1 MDNNQHT
8 PMQNDNNEKERFL
21 LKSFGITNLSIGNI
35 KTVLLITI
43 MIIIAGVGAYV
54 SMPKEAFPEL
64 NIPEIYVGVAYPGVG
79 PKDIE
84 EKITKK
90 IEKEINAIRGVD
102 KIKSTSMYGYASI
115 VTTFD
120 FKITPEQALRKVKDA
135 VDKARGD
142 VNFPKDLPVE
152 PNVFEMNF
160 SEFPIMNINL
170 SSDKYSQE
178 EIHEFAKYLEDEIE
192 TVVKDEVSKVEIR
205 GVQKKEVKVEVDK
218 SEAESREI
226 SFDDIQGAIT
236 RFNKNIS
243 AGEIKDNGIARS
255 MYVQGEITDLEQ
267 LREIPVKFENGK
279 VTKLRHV
286 ATVSFGAEDTTS
298 YAREFGKPVVMLDVI
313 KRSGTNLLIAA
324 EKIKK
329 VIEKAYEENRIPKEV
344 SYTITNDMSFKT
356 QDQVAN
362 LENSII
368 FGVILVVLVLQLFL
382 GLRSAL
388 FVGVAIPMSMFMSFM
403 ILDYMGITLNIM
415 VLFSLVLALGMLVDN
430 GIVVIENIYRQL
442 NDGMKMFDAV
452 KYGVGEIAWPIISST
467 ATTVAAFIPL
477 MMWPGIMGEFMQ
489 YLPLTLMIVLSSSLF
504 VALVI
509 NPVLAILFMKKEEV
523 RQPAK
528 KIWMKF
534 IIATIIGLA
543 LILSGVMTIGNLAVA
558 WGLFVVFNHYVMN
571 PGTDFFQKKLLPWT
585 ENFYRKFLLSAL
597 FKHPGKIFLG
607 SFGLLI
613 LTFVIM
619 GIKQPKVLFFPDN
632 QPAYVNVF
640 IEMPIGTDISK
651 TNKTAGEAE
660 DLIINFLSEKYGKAI
675 YTTAKDTIPLIN
687 SVITQVGEGTS
698 DPMAG
703 PQMGNTPHK
712 ARITVAFAEAPYRG
726 KYKSSDIMKEI
737 DSLLNGKFDADVQV
751 VVDKDPAGPPQEPPI
766 NIELYGDDY
775 DSLIVEAEKML
786 VKLNSFGVEGIEKLR
801 LDVETGK
808 PELPIYTN
816 LGMAGETDVSP
827 AQIGMALRTSLFGAD
842 VSTFKIGDEEYDINV
857 KYKDSLRRDVDAL
870 LTQKITYMNK
880 RGEILQVPIN
890 TLIEKPVRTSTYSAV
905 KHKRLDKVVTIYS
918 KNKEGYNANEIVEE
932 LKLKLGDYQPG
943 NGVSFKF
950 TGQMEEQAK
959 EMSFLGKAL
968 MIAVFLVFLIIVS
981 QFNSISSPAV
991 IMTSVVLSLIG
1002 VFLGL
1007 VIFNMEFVVI
1017 MTMIGIISL
1026 AGVVVN
1032 NAIVLID
1039 FVILLLQRKREEMK
1053 LKEDEFLPI
1062 EIVVRLIAEA
1072 GAMRLRPVLLTAI
1085 TTLLGLIPLAV
1096 GININFITL
1105 LSDYDP
1111 QFFIGGD
1118 NVMFFG
1124 PLSWTVIFGLSFAT
1138 FLTLVVVPVTYLLI
1152 FRLKRWIYAKT
1163 NWSILKSY

>member
-1 MDNNQHT
+1 MENNDNNQNKA
-8 PMQNDNNEKERFL
+8 NDKERFL
-21 LKSFGITNLSIGNI
+21 LKSFSITNLAITNI
-35 KTVLLITI
+35 KTVLLITF
-43 MIIIAGVGAYV
+43 MIALAGMGAYMN
-54 SMPKEAFPEL
+54 MPKEAFPEL

-84 EKITKK
+84 DKITKK
-90 IEKEINAIRGVD
+90 IEKEINTLKGVD
-102 KIKSTSMYGYASI
+102 KIKSTSVYGYATI
-115 VTTFD
+115 VATFD
-120 FKITPEQALRKVKDA
+120 FKNTPQEALRKVKDA
-135 VDKARGD
+135 VDKARAD
-142 VNFPKDLPVE
+142 VNFPKDLPAE
-152 PNVFEMNF
+152 PNIFEMSF

-170 SSDKYSQE
+170 RSDVYSQE
-178 EIHEFAKYLEDEIE
+178 EIYEFAKYLEDEIE
-192 TVVKDEVSKVEIR
+192 TEVKDEVSKVEIR

-218 SEAESREI
+218 SAAESREI
-226 SFDDIQGAIT
+226 SFNDIQNAIANS
-236 RFNKNIS
+236 NKNIS

-255 MYVQGEITDLEQ
+255 MRVEGEIHDLLE
-267 LREIPVKFENGK
+267 LEDITVKVEDGK
-279 VTKLRHV
+279 TTMLKDI
-286 ATVSFGAEDTTS
+286 ANISFGAEDTSS
-298 YAREFGKPVVMLDVI
+298 YAREFLQPVVMVDVI

-324 EKIKK
+324 EKIKN
-329 VIEKAYEENRIPKEV
+329 VIDKAYAENRIPKEV
-344 SYTITNDMSFKT
+344 KYTITNDMSFKT

-368 FGVILVVLVLQLFL
+368 FGVILVVLILQLFL

-388 FVGVAIPMSMFMSFM
+388 FVGIAIPMSMFMSFY
-403 ILDYMGITLNIM
+403 ILDNMGVTLNIM

-430 GIVVIENIYRQL
+430 GIVVVENIYRQL
-442 NDGMKMFDAV
+442 DDGMSMFDAV

-489 YLPLTLMIVLSSSLF
+489 YLPLTLMVVLASSLF

-509 NPVLAILFMKKEEV
+509 NPVLAIIFMKKDE
-523 RQPAK
+523 AK
-528 KIWMKF
+528 QTAKRTWLKF
-534 IIATIIGLA
+534 LFATIIGL
-543 LILSGVMTIGNLAVA
+543 LLVLSGSMTMGNLALA
-558 WGLFVVFNHYVMN
+558 WAIFVIFNHYVMN
-571 PGTDFFQKKLLPWT
+571 PGTDFFQKKLLPT
-585 ENFYRKFLLSAL
+585 VENIYRKFLVNVLA
-597 FKHPGKIFLG
+597 KHPGKVLGG
-607 SFGLLI
+607 SFALLI
-613 LTFVIM
+613 LSFIIV
-619 GIKQPKVLFFPDN
+619 GVAQPKVLFFPDN

-640 IEMPIGTDISK
+640 IELPIGTDISK
-651 TNKTAGEAE
+651 TNKIAKDAE
-660 DLIINFLSEKYGKAI
+660 EKI
-675 YTTAKDTIPLIN
+675 YKHLMKKYKDAVFTNKHDTIPLIN
-687 SVITQVGEGTS
+687 SIITQVGEGTS

-726 KYKSSDIMKEI
+726 KYLTSTIMKEI
-737 DSLLNGKFDADVQV
+737 DSLLEGQYEADVQII
-751 VVDKDPAGPPQEPPI
+751 VDKDAAGPPQEPPI
-766 NIELYGDDY
+766 NIELYGEDY
-775 DSLIVEAEKML
+775 DTLIAEAEKML
-786 VKLNSFGVEGIEKLR
+786 IHLNSFNVEGIEKLR

-816 LGMAGETDVSP
+816 RGMTGLMDVSP

-857 KYKDSLRRDVDAL
+857 RYKDSTRKDIDAL
-870 LTQKITYMNK
+870 LSQKITFRNMK
-880 RGEILQVPIN
+880 GQIVQVPIN

-918 KNKEGYNANEIVEE
+918 KNEEGTNANEIVET
-932 LKLKLGDYQPG
+932 LKEKMKDYRPG
-943 NGVSFKF
+943 NGVTYKF

-959 EMSFLGKAL
+959 EMGFLSKAL
-968 MIAVFLVFLIIVS
+968 LVAVFLVFLIIVS

-1002 VFLGL
+1002 VLLGL
-1007 VIFNMEFVVI
+1007 VIFRMDFVII

-1032 NAIVLID
+1032 NAIVLVD
-1039 FVILLLQRKREEMK
+1039 FIILQLNRKREELK
-1053 LKEDEFLPI
+1053 LKDNEFLPMN
-1062 EIVVRLIAEA
+1062 VVVQGIADA
-1072 GAMRLRPVLLTAI
+1072 GAMRLRPVVLTAI
-1085 TTLLGLIPLAV
+1085 TTLLGLIPLAL

-1124 PLSWTVIFGLSFAT
+1124 PLSWTVIFGLTFAT

-1152 FRLKRWIYAKT
+1152 FRLKRFIYNKT
-1163 NWSILKSY
+1163 GWGLLKSF

>member
-1 MDNNQHT
+1 METIDTNENKT
-8 PMQNDNNEKERFL
+8 PDKERFL
-21 LKSFGITNLSIGNI
+21 LKSFSITNLAITNI
-35 KTVLLITI
+35 KTVLLITF
-43 MIIIAGVGAYV
+43 MIAIAGMGAYV

-64 NIPEIYVGVAYPGVG
+64 NIPEIYVGIAYPGVG

-90 IEKEINAIRGVD
+90 IEKEINTIKGVD
-102 KIKSTSMYGYASI
+102 KIKSTSMFGYSMV

-142 VNFPKDLPVE
+142 MNFPKDLPAE
-152 PNVFEMNF
+152 PNIFEMSF

-170 SSDKYSQE
+170 RSDVYSQE

-192 TVVKDEVSKVEIR
+192 TEVKDEVSKVEIR
-205 GVQKKEVKVEVDK
+205 GVQKKEVKIEVDK
-218 SEAESREI
+218 SAAESREI
-226 SFDDIQGAIT
+226 SFNDIQMAIANN
-236 RFNKNIS
+236 NKNIS

-255 MYVQGEITDLEQ
+255 MLVEGEIKDLLDLED
-267 LREIPVKFENGK
+267 ITVKVENGK
-279 VTKLRHV
+279 TTKLKDI
-286 ATVSFGAEDTTS
+286 AKVSFGAEDTSS
-298 YAREFGKPVVMLDVI
+298 YAREFMQPVVMVDVI
-313 KRSGTNLLIAA
+313 KRSGTNLLDAA
-324 EKIKK
+324 AKTKA
-329 VIEKAYEENRIPKEV
+329 VIEKAYKENRIPKEV
-344 SYTITNDMSFKT
+344 KYTITNDMSFKT

-368 FGVILVVLVLQLFL
+368 FGVILVVLILQLFL

-388 FVGVAIPMSMFMSFM
+388 FVGIAIPMSMFMSFY
-403 ILDYMGITLNIM
+403 ILDAMGITLNIM

-430 GIVVIENIYRQL
+430 GIVVVENIYRQL
-442 NDGMKMFDAV
+442 NDGMSMFDAV

-489 YLPLTLMIVLSSSLF
+489 YLPLTLMVVLTCSLF

-509 NPVLAILFMKKEEV
+509 NPVLAIIFMKKDET
-523 RQPAK
+523 RQTAK
-528 KIWMKF
+528 RAWMKF
-534 IIATIIGLA
+534 LIASVLGLA
-543 LILSGVMTIGNLAVA
+543 LVLSGSMTIGNLALFWA
-558 WGLFVVFNHYVMN
+558 IFVVFNHYVMN
-571 PGTDFFQKKLLPWT
+571 PGTDFFQKKLLPAT
-585 ENFYRKFLLSAL
+585 ENGYRKLLISGL
-597 FKHPGKIFLG
+597 SKHPGKILGG
-607 SFGLLI
+607 SFLLLI
-613 LTFVIM
+613 LSFIIV
-619 GIKQPKVLFFPDN
+619 GVASPKILFFPDN

-640 IEMPIGTDISK
+640 IELPIGTDISATNRIAK
-651 TNKTAGEAE
+651 DAEKKIYDHLMKKYKDAVFTNKH
-660 DLIINFLSEKYGKAI
+660 
-675 YTTAKDTIPLIN
+675 DTVPLIN
-687 SVITQVGEGTS
+687 SIITQVGEGTS

-726 KYKSSDIMKEI
+726 KYLTSTIMKEI
-737 DSLLNGKFDADVQV
+737 DSLLEGQYEADVQII
-751 VVDKDPAGPPQEPPI
+751 VDKDAAGPPQEPPI

-775 DSLIVEAEKML
+775 DTLIAEAEKML
-786 VKLNSFGVEGIEKLR
+786 IHLNSFNVEGIEKLR

-816 LGMAGETDVSP
+816 RGMTGLMDISP

-857 KYKDSLRRDVDAL
+857 RYKDSTRKDIDAL
-870 LTQKITYMNK
+870 LSQKITFRNMK
-880 RGEILQVPIN
+880 GQIVQVPIN
-890 TLIEKPVRTSTYSAV
+890 TLIDKPVRTSTYSAV

-918 KNKEGYNANEIVEE
+918 KNEEGTNANEIVEI
-932 LKLKLGDYQPG
+932 LKGKMKDYRPG
-943 NGVSFKF
+943 NGVTFKF

-959 EMSFLGKAL
+959 EMGFLSKAL
-968 MIAVFLVFLIIVS
+968 LIAVFLVFLIIVT

-1002 VFLGL
+1002 VLLGL
-1007 VIFNMEFVVI
+1007 VIFRMDFVII

-1032 NAIVLID
+1032 NAIVLVD
-1039 FVILLLQRKREEMK
+1039 FVILQLNRKREEMK
-1053 LKEDEFLPI
+1053 LKEDEFLPMN
-1062 EIVVRLIAEA
+1062 VVIQSIGDA

-1085 TTLLGLIPLAV
+1085 TTLLGLIPLAL

-1124 PLSWTVIFGLSFAT
+1124 PLSWTVIFGLTFAT

-1152 FRLKRWIYAKT
+1152 FRLKRFIYNKT
-1163 NWSILKSY
+1163 KWRLLKSF

>member
-1 MDNNQHT
+1 MENNGTSNKQEGG
-8 PMQNDNNEKERFL
+8 EKERFL
-21 LKSFGITNLSIGNI
+21 LKSFSLTNLAITNI
-35 KTVLLITI
+35 KTVLLITF
-43 MIIIAGVGAYV
+43 MIAVAGMGAYI

-84 EKITKK
+84 EKITRK
-90 IEKEINAIRGVD
+90 IEKEINTIKGVD
-102 KIKSTSMYGYASI
+102 KIKSTSIYGYATI

-135 VDKARGD
+135 VDRARGD
-142 VNFPKDLPVE
+142 VSFPKDLPVE
-152 PNVFEMNF
+152 PNIFEMSF

-170 SSDKYSQE
+170 SSDAYSQE

-218 SEAESREI
+218 SEAEARQI

-236 RFNKNIS
+236 RFNKNVS

-255 MYVQGEITDLEQ
+255 MYVQGEFTDLED
-267 LREIPVKFENGK
+267 LREMPVKLENGK
-279 VTKLRHV
+279 VTKLRHI
-286 ATVSFGAEDTTS
+286 AKVSFGAEDTSS
-298 YAREFGKPVVMLDVI
+298 YAREFGKPVVMIDVV

-324 EKIKK
+324 EKIKG
-329 VIEKAYEENRIPKEV
+329 VIEKAYADGRIPKEV
-344 SYTITNDMSFKT
+344 KYTITNDMSFKT

-362 LENSII
+362 LENNII
-368 FGVILVVLVLQLFL
+368 SGVILVVLILQLFL

-388 FVGVAIPMSMFMSFM
+388 FVGIAIPMSMFMSFY
-403 ILDYMGITLNIM
+403 ILDSMGVTLNIM

-430 GIVVIENIYRQL
+430 GIVVVENIYRQL
-442 NDGMKMFDAV
+442 ADGMTMFDAV

-509 NPVLAILFMKKEEV
+509 NPVLAIIFMKKDEV

-528 KIWMKF
+528 TTWKKF
-534 IIATIIGLA
+534 LIATVIGLPLVMA
-543 LILSGVMTIGNLAVA
+543 GFMTMGNLILFWAF
-558 WGLFVVFNHYVMN
+558 FVIFNHYVMN
-571 PGTDFFQKKLLPWT
+571 PGTDYFQQKLLPWV
-585 ENFYRKFLLSAL
+585 ENGYRNFLKSAL
-597 FKHPGKIFLG
+597 GKHPKKVLFG

-613 LTFVIM
+613 LTFIIM
-619 GIKQPKVLFFPDN
+619 GIAQPKVLFFPDN

-640 IEMPIGTDISK
+640 IELPIGTDISK
-651 TNKTAGEAE
+651 TNQAALKAE
-660 DLIINFLSEKYGKAI
+660 KMIMDHLKKKYSDALY
-675 YTTAKDTIPLIN
+675 YTSSDTIPLIN

-726 KYKSSDIMKEI
+726 KYKSSDVMKEI
-737 DSLLNGKFDADVQV
+737 DSLLEGQFEADVQV
-751 VVDKDPAGPPQEPPI
+751 IVDKDPAGPPQEPPI

-786 VKLNSFGVEGIEKLR
+786 VKLNSLGVEGIEKLR
-801 LDVETGK
+801 LDVEIGK

-816 LGMAGETDVSP
+816 MGMAGETDVTP
-827 AQIGMALRTSLFGAD
+827 VQIGMALRTALFGAD

-857 KYKDSLRRDVDAL
+857 KYKDSLRKDIEAL
-870 LTQKITYMNK
+870 LSQKITFMNK
-880 RGEILQVPIN
+880 RGQILQVPIN

-918 KNKEGYNANEIVEE
+918 KNEEGFNANEIVAE
-932 LKLKLGDYQPG
+932 LKQKMKDYQPG
-943 NGVSFKF
+943 NGVTFKF

-959 EMSFLGKAL
+959 EMGFLSKAL
-968 MIAVFLVFLIIVS
+968 LIAIFLVFLIIVT

-1007 VIFNMEFVVI
+1007 IIFQMDFVII

-1053 LKEDEFLPI
+1053 LTEDEFLPMP
-1062 EIVVRLIAEA
+1062 VVIQCIADS

-1085 TTLLGLIPLAV
+1085 TTLLGLIPLAI

-1152 FRLKRWIYAKT
+1152 FTLKRWLYKKT
-1163 NWSILKSY
+1163 GWGLMKSY

>member
-1 MDNNQHT
+1 MENNDNNQNKT
-8 PMQNDNNEKERFL
+8 NDKERFL
-21 LKSFGITNLSIGNI
+21 LKSFSITNLAITNI
-35 KTVLLITI
+35 KTVLLITF
-43 MIIIAGVGAYV
+43 MIAIAGMGAYV

-64 NIPEIYVGVAYPGVG
+64 NIPEIYVGIAYPGVG

-90 IEKEINAIRGVD
+90 IEKEINTIKGVD
-102 KIKSTSMYGYASI
+102 KIKSTSMFGYSMV

-142 VNFPKDLPVE
+142 MNFPKDLPAE
-152 PNVFEMNF
+152 PNIFEMSF

-170 SSDKYSQE
+170 RSDVYSQE

-192 TVVKDEVSKVEIR
+192 TEVKDEVSKVEIR
-205 GVQKKEVKVEVDK
+205 GVQKKEVKIEVDK
-218 SEAESREI
+218 SAAESREI
-226 SFDDIQGAIT
+226 SFNDIQMAIANN
-236 RFNKNIS
+236 NKNIS

-255 MYVQGEITDLEQ
+255 MLVEGEIKDLLDLED
-267 LREIPVKFENGK
+267 ITVKVENGK
-279 VTKLRHV
+279 TTKLKDI
-286 ATVSFGAEDTTS
+286 AKVSFGAEDTSS
-298 YAREFGKPVVMLDVI
+298 YAREFMQPVVMVDVI
-313 KRSGTNLLIAA
+313 KRSGTNLLDAA
-324 EKIKK
+324 AKTKA

-344 SYTITNDMSFKT
+344 KYTITNDMSFKT

-368 FGVILVVLVLQLFL
+368 FGVILVVLILQLFL

-388 FVGVAIPMSMFMSFM
+388 FVGIAIPMSMFMSFY
-403 ILDYMGITLNIM
+403 ILDTMGITLNIM

-430 GIVVIENIYRQL
+430 GIVVVENIYRQL
-442 NDGMKMFDAV
+442 DDGMSMFDAV

-489 YLPLTLMIVLSSSLF
+489 YLPLTLMVVLTCSLF

-509 NPVLAILFMKKEEV
+509 NPVLAIIFMKKDET
-523 RQPAK
+523 RQAAK
-528 KIWMKF
+528 RAWMKF
-534 IIATIIGLA
+534 LIASVLGLA
-543 LILSGVMTIGNLAVA
+543 LVLSGSMTIGNLA
-558 WGLFVVFNHYVMN
+558 LFWAIFVIFNHYVMS
-571 PGTDFFQKKLLPWT
+571 PGTDFFQMKLLPAV
-585 ENFYRKFLLSAL
+585 ENGYRKFLIGGLS
-597 FKHPGKIFLG
+597 KHPGKILGG
-607 SFGLLI
+607 SFLLLI
-613 LTFVIM
+613 LSFIIM
-619 GIKQPKVLFFPDN
+619 GVASPKILFFPDN

-640 IEMPIGTDISK
+640 IELPIGTDISATNRIAK
-651 TNKTAGEAE
+651 DAEKKIYDHLMKKYKDAVFTNKH
-660 DLIINFLSEKYGKAI
+660 
-675 YTTAKDTIPLIN
+675 DTVPLIN
-687 SVITQVGEGTS
+687 SIITQVGEGTS

-726 KYKSSDIMKEI
+726 KYLTSTIMKEI
-737 DSLLNGKFDADVQV
+737 DSLLEGKYEADVQII
-751 VVDKDPAGPPQEPPI
+751 VDKDAAGPPQEPPI

-775 DSLIVEAEKML
+775 DTLIAEAEKML
-786 VKLNSFGVEGIEKLR
+786 IHLNSFNVPGIEKLR

-816 LGMAGETDVSP
+816 RGMTGLMDVSP

-857 KYKDSLRRDVDAL
+857 RYKDSTRKDIDAL
-870 LTQKITYMNK
+870 LSQKITFRNMK
-880 RGEILQVPIN
+880 GQIVQVPIN
-890 TLIEKPVRTSTYSAV
+890 TLIDKPVRTSTYSAV

-918 KNKEGYNANEIVEE
+918 KNEEGTNANEIVEI
-932 LKLKLGDYQPG
+932 LKGKMKDYRPG
-943 NGVSFKF
+943 NGVTFKF

-959 EMSFLGKAL
+959 EMGFLSKAL
-968 MIAVFLVFLIIVS
+968 LIAVFLVFLIIVS

-1002 VFLGL
+1002 VLLGL
-1007 VIFNMEFVVI
+1007 VIFRMDFVII

-1032 NAIVLID
+1032 NAIVLVD
-1039 FVILLLQRKREEMK
+1039 FVILQLNRKREEMK
-1053 LKEDEFLPI
+1053 LKDDEFLPMNAVI
-1062 EIVVRLIAEA
+1062 QGIADA

-1085 TTLLGLIPLAV
+1085 TTLLGLIPLAL

-1124 PLSWTVIFGLSFAT
+1124 PLSWTVIFGLTFAT

-1152 FRLKRWIYAKT
+1152 FRLKRFIYNKT
-1163 NWSILKSY
+1163 KWGLLKSF

>member
-1 MDNNQHT
+1 METNDTNENKT
-8 PMQNDNNEKERFL
+8 PDKERFL
-21 LKSFGITNLSIGNI
+21 LKSFSITNLAITNI
-35 KTVLLITI
+35 KTVLLITF
-43 MIIIAGVGAYV
+43 MIAIAGMGAYV

-64 NIPEIYVGVAYPGVG
+64 NIPEIYVGIAYPGVG

-90 IEKEINAIRGVD
+90 IEKEINTIKGVD
-102 KIKSTSMYGYASI
+102 KIKSTSMFGYSMV

-142 VNFPKDLPVE
+142 MNFPKDLPAE
-152 PNVFEMNF
+152 PNIFEMSF

-170 SSDKYSQE
+170 RSDVYSQE

-192 TVVKDEVSKVEIR
+192 TEVKDEVSKVEIR
-205 GVQKKEVKVEVDK
+205 GVQKKEVKIEVDK
-218 SEAESREI
+218 SAAESREI
-226 SFDDIQGAIT
+226 SFNDIQMAIANN
-236 RFNKNIS
+236 NKNIS

-255 MYVQGEITDLEQ
+255 MLVEGEIKDLLDLED
-267 LREIPVKFENGK
+267 ITVKVENGK
-279 VTKLRHV
+279 TTKLKDI
-286 ATVSFGAEDTTS
+286 AKVSFGAEDTSS
-298 YAREFGKPVVMLDVI
+298 YAREFMQPVVMVDVI
-313 KRSGTNLLIAA
+313 KRSGTNLLDAA
-324 EKIKK
+324 AKTKA
-329 VIEKAYEENRIPKEV
+329 VIEKAYKENRIPKEV
-344 SYTITNDMSFKT
+344 KYTITNDMSFKT

-368 FGVILVVLVLQLFL
+368 FGVILVVLILQLFL

-388 FVGVAIPMSMFMSFM
+388 FVGIAIPMSMFMSFY
-403 ILDYMGITLNIM
+403 ILDTMGITLNIM

-430 GIVVIENIYRQL
+430 GIVVVENIYRQL
-442 NDGMKMFDAV
+442 NDGMSMFDAV

-489 YLPLTLMIVLSSSLF
+489 YLPLTLMVVLTCSLF

-509 NPVLAILFMKKEEV
+509 NPVLAIIFMKKDET
-523 RQPAK
+523 RQTAK
-528 KIWMKF
+528 RAWMKF
-534 IIATIIGLA
+534 LIASVLGLA
-543 LILSGVMTIGNLAVA
+543 LVLSGSMTIGNLALFWA
-558 WGLFVVFNHYVMN
+558 IFVVFNHYVMN
-571 PGTDFFQKKLLPWT
+571 PGTDFFQKKLLPAT
-585 ENFYRKFLLSAL
+585 ENGYRKLLISGL
-597 FKHPGKIFLG
+597 SKHPGKILGG
-607 SFGLLI
+607 SFLLLI
-613 LTFVIM
+613 LSFIIM
-619 GIKQPKVLFFPDN
+619 GVASPKILFFPDN

-640 IEMPIGTDISK
+640 IELPIGTDISATNRIAK
-651 TNKTAGEAE
+651 DAEKKIYDHLMKKYKDAVFTNKH
-660 DLIINFLSEKYGKAI
+660 
-675 YTTAKDTIPLIN
+675 DTVPLIN
-687 SVITQVGEGTS
+687 SLITQVGEGTS

-726 KYKSSDIMKEI
+726 KYLTSTIMKEI
-737 DSLLNGKFDADVQV
+737 DSLLEGQYEADVQII
-751 VVDKDPAGPPQEPPI
+751 VDKDAAGPPQEPPI

-775 DSLIVEAEKML
+775 DTLIAEAEKML
-786 VKLNSFGVEGIEKLR
+786 IHLNSFNVEGIEKLR

-816 LGMAGETDVSP
+816 RGMTGLMDISP

-857 KYKDSLRRDVDAL
+857 RYKDSTRKDIDAL
-870 LTQKITYMNK
+870 LSQKITFRNMK
-880 RGEILQVPIN
+880 GQIVQVPIN
-890 TLIEKPVRTSTYSAV
+890 TLIDKPVRTSTYSAV

-918 KNKEGYNANEIVEE
+918 KNEEGTNANEIVEI
-932 LKLKLGDYQPG
+932 LKGKMKDYRPG
-943 NGVSFKF
+943 NGVTFKF

-959 EMSFLGKAL
+959 EMGFLSKAL
-968 MIAVFLVFLIIVS
+968 LIAVFLVFLIIVT

-1002 VFLGL
+1002 VLLGL
-1007 VIFNMEFVVI
+1007 VIFRMDFVII

-1032 NAIVLID
+1032 NAIVLVD
-1039 FVILLLQRKREEMK
+1039 FIILLLQRKREEMK
-1053 LKEDEFLPI
+1053 LKDDEFLPMN
-1062 EIVVRLIAEA
+1062 VVIQSIGDA

-1085 TTLLGLIPLAV
+1085 TTLLGLIPLAI

-1124 PLSWTVIFGLSFAT
+1124 PLSWTVIFGLTFAT

-1152 FRLKRWIYAKT
+1152 FRLKRFIYNKT
-1163 NWSILKSY
+1163 KWGLLKSF

>member
-1 MDNNQHT
+1 MEKKE
-8 PMQNDNNEKERFL
+8 EKERFL
-21 LKSFGITNLSIGNI
+21 LKSFNLTNLAITNI
-35 KTVLLITI
+35 KTILLITV
-43 MIIIAGVGAYV
+43 MIIISGISAYV

-64 NIPEIYVGVAYPGVG
+64 NIPEIYVGIAYPGVG

-90 IEKEINAIRGVD
+90 IEKEINTIRGVD
-102 KIKSTSMYGYASI
+102 KIKSTSMFGYATI

-120 FKITPEQALRKVKDA
+120 FKFTPEQALRKVKDA

-142 VNFPKDLPVE
+142 VNFPKDLPAE
-152 PNVFEMNF
+152 PNIFEMNF

-170 SSDKYSQE
+170 RSNVYSQE

-192 TVVKDEVSKVEIR
+192 NEVKDEVSKVDIR

-218 SEAESREI
+218 SKAESREI
-226 SFDDIQGAIT
+226 SFDDIQKAIANN
-236 RFNKNIS
+236 NKNIS
-243 AGEIKDNGIARS
+243 AGEVKDNGIARS
-255 MYVQGEITDLEQ
+255 MRIEGEVLDLLDLEDIIVKVEDGKTTR
-267 LREIPVKFENGK
+267 LRD
-279 VTKLRHV
+279 V

-298 YAREFGKPVVMLDVI
+298 YAREFMQPVVMLDVV
-313 KRSGTNLLIAA
+313 KRSGTNLLVAA
-324 EKIKK
+324 AKIKS
-329 VIEKAYEENRIPKEV
+329 VIEKAYTENRIPEEV
-344 SYTITNDMSFKT
+344 KYTITNDMSFKT

-388 FVGVAIPMSMFMSFM
+388 FVGMAIPMSMFMSFL
-403 ILDYMGITLNIM
+403 ILNTMGITLNIM

-430 GIVVIENIYRQL
+430 GIVVVENIYRQL
-442 NDGMKMFDAV
+442 DDGMSMFDAV

-467 ATTVAAFIPL
+467 GTTVAAFIPL

-489 YLPLTLMIVLSSSLF
+489 YLPLTLMIVLASSLF

-509 NPVLAILFMKKEEV
+509 NPVLAIIFMRKDETT
-523 RQPAK
+523 QPLRK
-528 KIWMKF
+528 VLMKF
-534 IIATIIGLA
+534 GIATVIGL
-543 LILSGVMTIGNLAVA
+543 LFIMMGSLVLGNLLVV
-558 WGLFVVFNHYVMN
+558 WGFFVLLNHFVMI
-571 PGTDFFQKKLLPWT
+571 PGTNFFQKRLLPAL
-585 ENFYRKFLLSAL
+585 ENAYRKFLLGVL
-597 FKHPGKIFLG
+597 IKHPGKILGG
-607 SFGLLI
+607 SFLL
-613 LTFVIM
+613 LVLSFVIV
-619 GIKQPKVLFFPDN
+619 GIASTKILFFPDN

-651 TNKTAGEAE
+651 TNKIAKDAE
-660 DLIINFLSEKYGKAI
+660 KRIFKHLNKKYGEAI
-675 YTTAKDTIPLIN
+675 YTSKTDTIPLIN
-687 SVITQVGEGTS
+687 SIITQVGEGTS

-726 KYKSSDIMKEI
+726 KYLTSTIMKEI
-737 DSLLNGKFDADVQV
+737 DSLLEDKYEADVQV

-775 DSLIVEAEKML
+775 DTLIVEAEKML
-786 VKLNSFGVEGIEKLR
+786 VKLNSFDIEGIEKLR

-808 PELPIYTN
+808 PELPIFTN
-816 LGMAGETDVSP
+816 RGMTGLMDISP

-857 KYKDSLRRDVDAL
+857 KFKDSLRRDIDAL
-870 LTQKITYMNK
+870 LSQKITFRNMK
-880 RGEILQVPIN
+880 GRIVQVPIN

-905 KHKRLDKVVTIYS
+905 KHKKLDKVVTIYS
-918 KNKEGYNANEIVEE
+918 KAEEGFNANEIVE
-932 LKLKLGDYQPG
+932 KLKEKMKDYKPG
-943 NGVSFKF
+943 NSVTYKF

-959 EMSFLGKAL
+959 EMGFLSKAL

-1007 VIFNMEFVVI
+1007 VIFQMDFVII

-1039 FVILLLQRKREEMK
+1039 FVVLLLNRRREELS
-1053 LKEDEFLPI
+1053 LKEDEILPMDEVI
-1062 EIVVRLIAEA
+1062 KGIADA
-1072 GAMRLRPVLLTAI
+1072 GAMRLRPVILTAI
-1085 TTLLGLIPLAV
+1085 TTLLGLIPLAM

-1105 LSDYDP
+1105 LSEYDP

-1138 FLTLVVVPVTYLLI
+1138 FLTLVVVPATYLLI
-1152 FRLKRWIYAKT
+1152 FKMKRWVHKKT
-1163 NWSILKSY
+1163 NWGLFKSV

>member
-1 MDNNQHT
+1 MEKKE
-8 PMQNDNNEKERFL
+8 EKERFL
-21 LKSFGITNLSIGNI
+21 LKSFNLTNLAITNI
-35 KTVLLITI
+35 KTILLITI
-43 MIIIAGVGAYV
+43 MIIVAGASAYK

-90 IEKEINAIRGVD
+90 IEKEINTVKGVD
-102 KIKSTSMYGYASI
+102 KIKSTSMFGYATI

-120 FKITPEQALRKVKDA
+120 FKNTPQEALRKVKDA
-135 VDKARGD
+135 VDKARAD
-142 VNFPKDLPVE
+142 ANFPKDLPAE
-152 PNVFEMNF
+152 PNIFEMSF

-170 SSDKYSQE
+170 RSDVYSQE

-192 TVVKDEVSKVEIR
+192 TEVKDEVSKVEIR

-218 SEAESREI
+218 SKAESREI
-226 SFDDIQGAIT
+226 SFDDIQKAIANN
-236 RFNKNIS
+236 NKNIS
-243 AGEIKDNGIARS
+243 AGEVKDNGIARS
-255 MYVQGEITDLEQ
+255 MRVEGEYHDLLDLEE
-267 LREIPVKFENGK
+267 LIVKVEEGK
-279 VTKLRHV
+279 TTRLKDI

-298 YAREFGKPVVMLDVI
+298 FAREFLQPVVMVDVI
-313 KRSGTNLLIAA
+313 KRSGTNLLVAA
-324 EKIKK
+324 EKIKA
-329 VIEKAYEENRIPKEV
+329 VIQKAYDENRIPKEV
-344 SYTITNDMSFKT
+344 KYTITNDMSFKT

-388 FVGVAIPMSMFMSFM
+388 FVGMAIPMSMFMSFL
-403 ILDYMGITLNIM
+403 ILNTMGITLNIM

-430 GIVVIENIYRQL
+430 GIVVVENIYRQL
-442 NDGMKMFDAV
+442 DDGMSMFDAV

-467 ATTVAAFIPL
+467 GTTVAAFVPL

-489 YLPLTLMIVLSSSLF
+489 YLPLTLMIVLASSLF

-509 NPVLAILFMKKEEV
+509 NPVLAIIFMKKDEHE
-523 RQPAK
+523 QPFK
-528 KIWMKF
+528 RVMMKF
-534 IIATIIGLA
+534 GIATILGL
-543 LILSGVMTIGNLAVA
+543 LFIMLGFITLGNIAIV
-558 WGLFVVFNHYVMN
+558 WGLFVLLNHFVMS
-571 PGTDFFQKKLLPWT
+571 PGTKYFQTKLLPAL
-585 ENFYRKFLLSAL
+585 ENIYRKFLLGVL
-597 FKHPGKIFLG
+597 IKHPGKILGG
-607 SFGLLI
+607 SFVLLI
-613 LTFVIM
+613 LTFVIL
-619 GIKQPKVLFFPDN
+619 GVAAPKVLFFPDN

-640 IEMPIGTDISK
+640 IEMPIGTDIAK
-651 TNKTAGEAE
+651 TNKIAKDAEDKIFKHLNKKYGEA
-660 DLIINFLSEKYGKAI
+660 IFKSK
-675 YTTAKDTIPLIN
+675 TDTIPLIN
-687 SVITQVGEGTS
+687 SIITQVGEGTS

-726 KYKSSDIMKEI
+726 RYLTSDIMKEI
-737 DSLLNGKFDADVQV
+737 DSLLEDKYPADVQI

-775 DSLIVEAEKML
+775 DTLIVEAEKML
-786 VKLNSFGVEGIEKLR
+786 VELNSFNVEGIEKLR

-808 PELPIYTN
+808 PELPIFTN
-816 LGMAGETDVSP
+816 RGLTGLMDISP

-842 VSTFKIGDEEYDINV
+842 VSTYKIGDEEYDINV
-857 KYKDSLRRDVDAL
+857 KYKDSLRRDIDAL
-870 LTQKITYMNK
+870 LSQKITFRNMK
-880 RGEILQVPIN
+880 GRIVQVPIN
-890 TLIEKPVRTSTYSAV
+890 TLIEKPIRTSTYSAV
-905 KHKRLDKVVTIYS
+905 KHKKLDKVVTIYS
-918 KNKEGYNANEIVEE
+918 KAEEGFNANEIVD
-932 LKLKLGDYQPG
+932 KLKEKLKGYRPG
-943 NGVSFKF
+943 NGVTFKF

-959 EMSFLGKAL
+959 EMGFLSKAL
-968 MIAVFLVFLIIVS
+968 MIAVFMVFLIIVS

-991 IMTSVVLSLIG
+991 IMTSVILSLIG

-1007 VIFNMEFVVI
+1007 VIFRMDFVII

-1039 FVILLLQRKREEMK
+1039 FVVLLLNRRREELK
-1053 LKEDEFLPI
+1053 LKEDEFLPM
-1062 EIVVRLIAEA
+1062 EEVYEGIANA

-1085 TTLLGLIPLAV
+1085 TTLLGLIPLAM

-1105 LSDYDP
+1105 FSEYDP

-1138 FLTLVVVPVTYLLI
+1138 FLTLVVVPSTYLLI
-1152 FRLKRWIYAKT
+1152 FKMKRWVYKKT
-1163 NWSILKSY
+1163 NWGLFKSV

>member
-1 MDNNQHT
+1 METNDTNENKT
-8 PMQNDNNEKERFL
+8 PDKERFL
-21 LKSFGITNLSIGNI
+21 LKSFSITNLAITNI
-35 KTVLLITI
+35 KTVLLITF
-43 MIIIAGVGAYV
+43 MIAIAGMGAYV

-64 NIPEIYVGVAYPGVG
+64 NIPEIYVGIAYPGVG

-90 IEKEINAIRGVD
+90 IEKEINTIKGVD
-102 KIKSTSMYGYASI
+102 KIKSTSMFGYSMV

-142 VNFPKDLPVE
+142 MNFPKDLPAE
-152 PNVFEMNF
+152 PNIFEMSF

-170 SSDKYSQE
+170 RSDVYSQE

-192 TVVKDEVSKVEIR
+192 TEVKDEVSKVEIR
-205 GVQKKEVKVEVDK
+205 GVQKKEVKIEVDK
-218 SEAESREI
+218 SAAESREI
-226 SFDDIQGAIT
+226 SFNDIQMAIANN
-236 RFNKNIS
+236 NKNIS

-255 MYVQGEITDLEQ
+255 MLVEGEIKDLLDLED
-267 LREIPVKFENGK
+267 ITVKVENGK
-279 VTKLRHV
+279 TTKLKDI
-286 ATVSFGAEDTTS
+286 AKVSFGAEDTSS
-298 YAREFGKPVVMLDVI
+298 YAREFMQPVVMVDVI
-313 KRSGTNLLIAA
+313 KRSGTNLLDAA
-324 EKIKK
+324 AKTKA
-329 VIEKAYEENRIPKEV
+329 VIEKAYKENRIPKEV
-344 SYTITNDMSFKT
+344 KYTITNDMSFKT

-362 LENSII
+362 LENNII
-368 FGVILVVLVLQLFL
+368 SGVILVVLILQLFL

-388 FVGVAIPMSMFMSFM
+388 FVGIAIPMSMFMSFY
-403 ILDYMGITLNIM
+403 ILDAMGITLNIM

-430 GIVVIENIYRQL
+430 GIVVVENIYRQL
-442 NDGMKMFDAV
+442 DDGMEMFDAV

-489 YLPLTLMIVLSSSLF
+489 YLPLTLMVVLTCSLF

-509 NPVLAILFMKKEEV
+509 NPVLAIIFMKKDET
-523 RQPAK
+523 RQTAK
-528 KIWMKF
+528 RAWMKF
-534 IIATIIGLA
+534 LIASVLGLA
-543 LILSGVMTIGNLAVA
+543 LVLSGSMTIGNLALFWA
-558 WGLFVVFNHYVMN
+558 IFVVFNHYVMN
-571 PGTDFFQKKLLPWT
+571 PGTDFFQKKLLPAT
-585 ENFYRKFLLSAL
+585 ENGYRKLLISGL
-597 FKHPGKIFLG
+597 SKHPGKILGG
-607 SFGLLI
+607 SFLLLI
-613 LTFVIM
+613 LSFIIV
-619 GIKQPKVLFFPDN
+619 GVASPKILFFPDN

-640 IEMPIGTDISK
+640 IELPIGTDISATNRIAK
-651 TNKTAGEAE
+651 DAEKKIYDHLMKKYKDAVFTNKH
-660 DLIINFLSEKYGKAI
+660 
-675 YTTAKDTIPLIN
+675 DTVPLIN
-687 SVITQVGEGTS
+687 SLITQVGEGTS

-726 KYKSSDIMKEI
+726 KYLTSTIMKEI
-737 DSLLNGKFDADVQV
+737 DSLLEGQYEADVQII
-751 VVDKDPAGPPQEPPI
+751 VDKDAAGPPQEPPI

-775 DSLIVEAEKML
+775 DTLIAEAEKML
-786 VKLNSFGVEGIEKLR
+786 IHLNSFNVEGIEKLR

-816 LGMAGETDVSP
+816 RGMTGLMDISP

-857 KYKDSLRRDVDAL
+857 RYKDSTRKDIDAL
-870 LTQKITYMNK
+870 LSQKITFRNMK
-880 RGEILQVPIN
+880 GQIVQVPIN
-890 TLIEKPVRTSTYSAV
+890 TLIDKPVRTSTYSAV

-918 KNKEGYNANEIVEE
+918 KNEEGTNANEIVEI
-932 LKLKLGDYQPG
+932 LKGKMKDYRPG
-943 NGVSFKF
+943 NGVTFKF

-959 EMSFLGKAL
+959 EMGFLSKAL
-968 MIAVFLVFLIIVS
+968 LIAVFLVFLIIVT

-1002 VFLGL
+1002 VLLGL
-1007 VIFNMEFVVI
+1007 VIFRMDFVII

-1032 NAIVLID
+1032 NAIVLVD
-1039 FVILLLQRKREEMK
+1039 FVILLLQRKREELK
-1053 LKEDEFLPI
+1053 LKEDEFLPMN
-1062 EIVVRLIAEA
+1062 VVIQSIGDA

-1085 TTLLGLIPLAV
+1085 TTLLGLIPLAI

-1124 PLSWTVIFGLSFAT
+1124 PLSWTVIFGLTFAT

-1152 FRLKRWIYAKT
+1152 FRLKRFIYNKT
-1163 NWSILKSY
+1163 KWGLLKSF

>member
-1 MDNNQHT
+1 MENNK
-8 PMQNDNNEKERFL
+8 EKERFL
-21 LKSFGITNLSIGNI
+21 LKDFGITNLAIGNI
-35 KTVLLITI
+35 KTVLLISV
-43 MIIIAGVGAYV
+43 MIIIAGMSAYV

-90 IEKEINAIRGVD
+90 IEKQINTIKGVD
-102 KIKSTSMYGYASI
+102 KIKSTSMYGYATI
-115 VTTFD
+115 VATFD
-120 FKITPEQALRKVKDA
+120 FNVTPEQALRKVKDA

-142 VNFPKDLPVE
+142 VSFPKDLPVE
-152 PNVFEMNF
+152 PNIFEMSF

-218 SEAESREI
+218 SEAESRQV
-226 SFDDIQGAIT
+226 SFDDIQGAIM
-236 RFNKNIS
+236 RYNKNIS

-255 MYVQGEITDLEQ
+255 MYVQGEVTDLLQ
-267 LREIPVKFENGK
+267 LEEIPVKYENGK
-279 VTKLRHV
+279 VTKLRDV

-298 YAREFGKPVVMLDVI
+298 YAREFGQPVVMLDVV
-313 KRSGTNLLIAA
+313 KRSGTNLLDAA
-324 EKIKK
+324 AKIKE
-329 VIEKAYEENRIPKEV
+329 VIKKAYEENRIPKEV
-344 SYTITNDMSFKT
+344 TYTITNDMSFKT

-368 FGVILVVLVLQLFL
+368 FGVILVVLILQLFL

-388 FVGVAIPMSMFMSFM
+388 FVGIAIPMSMFMSFM

-442 NDGMKMFDAV
+442 DDGMKMFDAV

-489 YLPLTLMIVLSSSLF
+489 YLPLTLMIVLASSLF

-509 NPVLAILFMKKEEV
+509 NPAMALLFMKKDV
-523 RQPAK
+523 GKQSAK
-528 KIWMKF
+528 KVWKKF
-534 IIATIIGLA
+534 IIAAAIGLS
-543 LILSGVMTIGNLAVA
+543 LVISGMMTVGNLALA
-558 WGLFVVFNHYVMN
+558 WAIFVVFNHYVMN
-571 PGTDFFQKKLLPWT
+571 PGTDFFQQKLLPWT
-585 ENFYRKFLLSAL
+585 ENIYKRFLLVAIG
-597 FKHPGKIFLG
+597 KHPGKVLLG
-607 SFGLLI
+607 SFALLI

-619 GIKQPKVLFFPDN
+619 GIAQPKVLFFPDN
-632 QPAYVNVF
+632 EPAYVNVF
-640 IEMPIGTDISK
+640 IELPIGTDISK
-651 TNKTAGEAE
+651 TNKVARDAETRIMNHLKKKYGEA
-660 DLIINFLSEKYGKAI
+660 IHISK
-675 YTTAKDTIPLIN
+675 TDTIPLVN

-726 KYKSSDIMKEI
+726 HYRTSTIMKEI
-737 DSLLNGKFDADVQV
+737 DSLLEGQYEADVQI

-766 NIELYGDDY
+766 NIELYGEDY

-786 VKLNSFGVEGIEKLR
+786 VHLNSLGVEGIEKLR

-816 LGMAGETDVSP
+816 LGMAAETDVSP

-857 KYKDSLRRDVDAL
+857 KYKDSLRRDVEAL
-870 LTQKITYMNK
+870 LNQKVTFMNK
-880 RGEILQVPIN
+880 RGQTIQVPIS

-918 KNKEGYNANEIVEE
+918 KNEEGYNANEIVAE
-932 LKLKLGDYQPG
+932 LKQKMKDYKTG
-943 NGVSFKF
+943 NGVTYKF

-959 EMSFLGKAL
+959 EMGFLSKAL
-968 MIAVFLVFLIIVS
+968 LIALFLVFLIIVT

-991 IMTSVVLSLIG
+991 IMTSVILSLIG

-1007 VIFNMEFVVI
+1007 MIFNMDFVII

-1039 FVILLLQRKREEMK
+1039 FVILLLQRKREELK
-1053 LKEDEFLPI
+1053 LKEDEYLPLSDVI
-1062 EIVVRLIAEA
+1062 SCIADA

-1085 TTLLGLIPLAV
+1085 TTLLGLIPLAI

-1105 LSDYDP
+1105 FSDYDP

-1124 PLSWTVIFGLSFAT
+1124 PLSWTVIFGLTFAT

-1152 FRLKRWIYAKT
+1152 FRMKRWVFGKT
-1163 NWSILKSY
+1163 NWGILKSY